1 MKFNK
6 IKSAESV
13 LFVVPLL
20 SFILFFCL
28 VPVLGTFINSCF
40 QDVTFMQRKFVFLS
54 NYRQLFFDSGFWNSL
69 RFTLLFTAVS
79 VPFELVIGFI
89 FALLLNEPMVRRG
102 FIRVVVL
109 IPWAIPTVI
118 SAKIWELIYNFNY
131 GLANYLFRVVGIS
144 QEPINWLGSSLS
156 AFFSLIIADAWKTAP
171 FMAIIILAGLSSIP
185 NSLYG
190 QAKVDGANFSQ
201 RFFKITLPILK
212 PILIVA
218 LLFRTIDALRVFD
231 VIYVLTHGGPG
242 GSTESVSMYGYKYF
256 LSGDFGYGSS
266 ISVVLFLIAFVLSIF
281 YIRMSRIHR
290 EY

>member
-1 MKFNK
+1 MKFDK

-13 LFVVPLL
+13 LFVTPLIF
-20 SFILFFCL
+20 FILFFCL
-28 VPVLGTFINSCF
+28 IPVFGTFINSCF
-40 QDVTFMQRKFVFLS
+40 QDVTFMPGRFVFLS

-69 RFTLLFTAVS
+69 RFTLLFTVVS

-89 FALLLNEPMVRRG
+89 FALLLNEPMICRG

-118 SAKIWELIYNFNY
+118 SAKVWELIYNFNY
-131 GLANYLFRVVGIS
+131 GLANYIFKVAGIS
-144 QEPINWLGSSLS
+144 QEPINWLGTSLS
-156 AFFSLIIADAWKTAP
+156 AFFSLIVADAWKTAP

-281 YIRMSRIHR
+281 YIKMSGIHR